1 MTERRPS
8 FTQPKDRTPDDF
20 DHDLHPNT
28 GAGVNHQ
35 PDGAN
40 PELAAPSAEALTH
53 LHAVLADFT
62 NDELKRIVVLQP
74 GDRLEQGAT
83 YLDLRKP
90 DREEFR
96 ATGNIV
102 VGPPNI
108 NLIVPKSQVDYQ
120 LWNRLR
126 GVDNPE
132 RTGQAD
138 D

>member
-20 DHDLHPNT
+20 DQDLHPNT
-28 GAGVNHQ
+28 NAGINHQ
-35 PDGAN
+35 QLGAN
-40 PELAAPSAEALTH
+40 PEVDAPNADSLTH
-53 LHAVLADFT
+53 LHNILTDFT
-62 NDELKRIVVLQP
+62 NDELRRIVVLQP

-96 ATGNIV
+96 ATGEIT
-102 VGPPNI
+102 VGPPNL
-108 NLIVPKSQVDYQ
+108 NLIVPKSEIDYQ

>member
-1 MTERRPS
+1 MTERHPS
-8 FTQPKDRTPDDF
+8 STQPKDRTPDDF
-20 DHDLHPNT
+20 DRDLHPNT
-28 GAGVNHQ
+28 GAGINYQ
-35 PDGAN
+35 GQGAD
-40 PELAAPSAEALTH
+40 PEMSAPSADTFEE
-53 LHAVLADFT
+53 LHVILRDFH
-62 NDELKRIVVLQP
+62 NDELRRIVVLQP

-90 DREEFR
+90 DREEFT
-96 ATGNIV
+96 ATGEMV

-132 RTGQAD
+132 RLGQAD